1 MRNEYETK
9 INEFNEDMS
18 FLKRQLKQKENELVA
33 SRKLLAQNESADL
46 IQELTE
52 KNQKLRNQL
61 KAVRNVFSL
70 LIYYEYRI

>member
-18 FLKRQLKQKENELVA
+18 FLKRQLKQKENELAA

>member
-70 LIYYEYRI
+70 LIYCEYRI

>member
-61 KAVRNVFSL
+61 KAVRNFFSSHL
-70 LIYYEYRI
+70 